1 MGKQT
6 VPVAVQ
12 ATPDECSLQP
22 QEKPRATQ
30 EGEAQ
35 GARDVDTWSDVA
47 RGAYGYRR
55 AKDSREGDGD
65 GDGQGED
72 GCRVRGYP
80 DVSQVQVE
88 EDILLPV
95 ADSECR

>member
-12 ATPDECSLQP
+12 AASDECALQP
-22 QEKPRATQ
+22 QEKSRDAQ
-30 EGEAQ
+30 KGQAQ
-35 GARDVDTWSDVA
+35 GSRDDDTGADVGRRSD
-47 RGAYGYRR
+47 GYNR
-55 AKDSREGDGD
+55 AKYPREGDGD
-65 GDGQGED
+65 GYGQGED
-72 GCRVRGYP
+72 GCRIRGYP

-88 EDILLPV
+88 EDELLPD